1 MDIKDAIKKA
11 IACVKDLFSDEHIGH
26 IGLEEVR
33 LNEVEGLWEI
43 TVGFS
48 RPWDSPK
55 SVYNNFNEML
65 NPTPPQ
71 MRHYKIV
78 KIDDAS
84 GEVKSIEIREVVH
97 A

>member
-1 MDIKDAIKKA
+1 MDIKYAIKKA
-11 IACVKDLFSDEHIGH
+11 IACVKDLFSDENIGH

-33 LNEVEGLWEI
+33 FNEDDGFWEVTI
-43 TVGFS
+43 GFS

-55 SVYNNFNEML
+55 SLSSSITEIL

-71 MRHYKIV
+71 MRHYKVV
-78 KIDDAS
+78 KIDDKS
-84 GEVKSIEIREVVH
+84 GEVKAIEIREVAH